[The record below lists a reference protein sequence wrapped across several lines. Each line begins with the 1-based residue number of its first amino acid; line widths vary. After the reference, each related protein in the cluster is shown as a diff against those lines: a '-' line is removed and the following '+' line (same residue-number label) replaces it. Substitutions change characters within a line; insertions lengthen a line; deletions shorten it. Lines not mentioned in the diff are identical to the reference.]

1 MTSPF
6 LRTLELEFNST
17 QLGPVTRA
25 NERSNPTQTELAI
38 QMIFEASRVVLDLT
52 QQRVLFLGGVVDS
65 TVSISSRFSSKR
77 TQELVN
83 AFNNVLR

>member
-1 MTSPF
+1 MTSLL

-17 QLGPVTRA
+17 QLGPVTHA
-25 NERSNPTQTELAI
+25 NERLNPTQTELAI